1 MIKIMQEAILLLSGY
16 ILILILLGGFFIVSN
31 FRKWYREED
40 STVVNLQEWK
50 ELQIKNNQ
58 LKKEKEILKIENSR
72 LEKLNY
78 DIAEDLKY
86 FNQGR

>member
-1 MIKIMQEAILLLSGY
+1 MQEAILLLSGY
-16 ILILILLGGFFIVSN
+16 ILILILLIGFFIVSN

-50 ELQIKNNQ
+50 DLQIKNNQ
-58 LKKEKEILKIENSR
+58 LKKEKEILKIENLR

-86 FNQGR
+86 FSQDRR